1 MRHSVDVDRYL
12 INRPHQMIRHCLLQK
27 GLGKKLDHTG
37 IKLVGVGKFTI
48 EYFQGNFLKRHSVD
62 FGGDE
67 EIPKC
72 SCFTWRKSA
81 YPCKHF
87 FAIFQKFPAW
97 NWTALSK
104 LYRHSPYLILDE
116 FQEDQNNEVFNDTAG
131 ENMDDP
137 VSSEDF
143 VSTNISESTNEHIVY
158 NGLPQKKLVKERDSL
173 ENHAAVF

>member
-1 MRHSVDVDRYL
+1 M
-12 INRPHQMIRHCLLQK
+12 
-27 GLGKKLDHTG
+27 
-37 IKLVGVGKFTI
+37 LVWEFTI
-48 EYFQGNFLKRHSVD
+48 EYFQGNFLKHHSVD
-62 FGGDE
+62 FGGDKTM
-67 EIPKC
+67 PKC
-72 SCFTWRKSA
+72 IYFTWRKSA
-81 YPCKHF
+81 YPCEPF
-87 FAIFQKFPAW
+87 FAIFQKFLAW